1 MKNSFAVLLL
11 LTSVFLFIP
20 GHASNWTKNNGSC
33 EQDKAVKAMFETY
46 DYVSDYNYFFSG
58 FASSPE
64 AILGIQRDFKL
75 IKVSGW
81 ANKTSWQ
88 QFETG
93 SAKLRELVGA
103 MGRQQPYGYIIKDP
117 AGDQIGVLYTS
128 RWGTRYINE
137 VRLMDG
143 NRLAVT
149 PHKYNSTWAPSK

>member
-11 LTSVFLFIP
+11 LTAVFLFIP
-20 GHASNWTKNNGSC
+20 GCASNWTKNNGSC
-33 EQDKAVKAMFETY
+33 EQEDTVKTLFESY
-46 DYVSDYNYFFSG
+46 EYVSDYNYFFSG
-58 FASSPE
+58 YASSPE
-64 AILGIQRDFKL
+64 AILGIQRDFEL

-81 ANKTSWQ
+81 ANRTSWQ
-88 QFETG
+88 QFETDG
-93 SAKLRELVGA
+93 AKLKELVGA
-103 MGRQQPYGYIIKDP
+103 MGRQEPYGYVVKDP
-117 AGDQIGVLYTS
+117 AGERIGVLYTS